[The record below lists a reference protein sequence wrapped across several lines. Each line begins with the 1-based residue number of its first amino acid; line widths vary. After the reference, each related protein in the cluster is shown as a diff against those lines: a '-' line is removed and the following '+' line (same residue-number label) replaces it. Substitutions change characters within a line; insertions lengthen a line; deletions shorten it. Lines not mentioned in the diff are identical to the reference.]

1 MDPHT
6 SRMPGLRRSGSF
18 GAGTCG
24 SRSHRGSRDN
34 LVRGGSLRCVIEGRL
49 IFV

>member
-24 SRSHRGSRDN
+24 SRSHRGSRN
-34 LVRGGSLRCVIEGRL
+34 GGSLRCVIEGRL